1 MIVFQA
7 TFSVDCHPRG
17 IVTSSELQAKLQVQT
32 TPTILLAP
40 WSSSVLIRIA
50 NPRSNSHAAVE
61 SVMAY
66 QEKQLQ
72 EISKKFQIYGEILHA
87 ETLKIGHINETYT
100 ATYDQGG
107 TRVRYIHQKIN
118 RNVFKNPAAVMK
130 NVMRVTTHIRKKQE
144 MRNVRDPT
152 RRSLVVIP
160 TRDGKAFYQNGDQE
174 VWRTFVFV
182 EGVETYEAVQ
192 SPEQAYQAGR
202 AFGEF
207 QHLLVDLPGERLFET
222 IPYFHHTRK
231 RFSALQHAIEKD
243 HYNRAKEAKAEIE
256 FALSHDRIV
265 DVILDAMAKGK
276 IPERVTHNDTK
287 FNNVMLDVL
296 TGEAMCI
303 VDLDTVMPGC
313 ALYDFGDM
321 VRTTTSPTLED
332 EPDLSKVKMQMP
344 MFKKLAE
351 GYLSTAGQFLT
362 KAEKSHIAFSGKLI
376 TFEIGIRFLTD
387 FLAGDTYFRIHRPAH
402 NLDRCRTQFRLVD
415 SIERQEESMQKY
427 VNRI

>member
-1 MIVFQA
+1 
-7 TFSVDCHPRG
+7 
-17 IVTSSELQAKLQVQT
+17 
-32 TPTILLAP
+32 
-40 WSSSVLIRIA
+40 
-50 NPRSNSHAAVE
+50 
-61 SVMAY
+61 MAY

-118 RNVFKNPAAVMK
+118 QSVFKNPAAVMK

-144 MRNVRDPT
+144 ARNLRDVT
-152 RRSLVVIP
+152 RRSLIVIP
-160 TRDGKAFYQNGDQE
+160 TRDGKSFFQNGGNE

-182 EGVETYEAVQ
+182 EGVETYESVQ
-192 SPEQAYQAGR
+192 SPQQAFQAGR

-207 QHLLVDLPGERLFET
+207 QRLLVDLPGERLFET
-222 IPYFHHTRK
+222 IPDFHNTRK
-231 RFSALQHAIEKD
+231 RFAALQQAIGKD
-243 HYNRAKEAKAEIE
+243 RFNRAKEATTEIA
-256 FALSHDRIV
+256 FALKQEPIV
-265 DVILDAMAKGK
+265 DVILKAMAKGK

-296 TGEAMCI
+296 TGEAMCV

-332 EPDLSKVKMQMP
+332 EPDLSKVRMQMP
-344 MFKKLAE
+344 MFRKLAE

-362 KAEKSHIAFSGKLI
+362 RTEKSYIAFSGKLI
-376 TFEIGIRFLTD
+376 TYEIGIRFLTD
-387 FLAGDTYFRIHRPAH
+387 FLSGDTYFRIHRPGH
-402 NLDRCRTQFRLVD
+402 NLDRCRTQFKLVE
-415 SIERQEESMQKY
+415 SIDRQEELMQKY
-427 VNRI
+427 VARL

>member
-1 MIVFQA
+1 LPGTLEI
-7 TFSVDCHPRG
+7 G
-17 IVTSSELQAKLQVQT
+17 KLQFQS
-32 TPTILLAP
+32 A
-40 WSSSVLIRIA
+40 
-50 NPRSNSHAAVE
+50 
-61 SVMAY
+61 MAY

-118 RNVFKNPAAVMK
+118 RNVFKNPVAVMK
-130 NVMRVTTHIRKKQE
+130 NVMRVTTHIRSKQE
-144 MRNVRDPT
+144 TRNIRDAT

-160 TRDGKAFYQNGDQE
+160 TRDGKAFYENGDHE

-192 SPEQAYQAGR
+192 SPEQAFQAGR

-207 QHLLVDLPGERLFET
+207 QYLLVDLPGERLFET
-222 IPYFHHTRK
+222 IPGFHNTRG
-231 RFSALQHAIEKD
+231 RFRALLQAIEKD
-243 HYNRAKEAKAEIE
+243 HYNRAKDAKAEID
-256 FALSHDRIV
+256 FARKHEPIV
-265 DVILDAMAKGK
+265 DVILDAMAKGR

-332 EPDLSKVKMQMP
+332 ETDLTKVKMQMP

-362 KAEKSHIAFSGKLI
+362 KAEKAQIAFSGKLI

-387 FLAGDTYFRIHRPAH
+387 FLSGDTYFRIHRPAH
-402 NLDRCRTQFRLVD
+402 NLDRCRTQFKLVE
-415 SIERQEESMQKY
+415 SIERQEESMQKH
-427 VNRI
+427 VNRL

>member
-1 MIVFQA
+1 
-7 TFSVDCHPRG
+7 
-17 IVTSSELQAKLQVQT
+17 
-32 TPTILLAP
+32 
-40 WSSSVLIRIA
+40 
-50 NPRSNSHAAVE
+50 
-61 SVMAY
+61 MAY

-118 RNVFKNPAAVMK
+118 QNVFKNPVDVMK
-130 NVMRVTTHIRKKQE
+130 NVMRVTTHIRKKLE
-144 MRNVRDPT
+144 ARNVRDLT

-160 TRDGKAFYQNGDQE
+160 TRDGKAFYQNGDKE

-192 SPEQAYQAGR
+192 SPQQAYQAGR

-207 QHLLVDLPGERLFET
+207 QSWLVDLPGERLFET
-222 IPYFHHTRK
+222 IRDFHHTRK
-231 RFSALQHAIEKD
+231 RFTNLQLAIQND
-243 HYNRAKEAKAEIE
+243 HYNRAKDAKPEIE
-256 FALSHDRIV
+256 FALRHEPIV
-265 DVILDAMAKGK
+265 DVILDAMHKGK
-276 IPERVTHNDTK
+276 IPERITHNDTK
-287 FNNVMLDVL
+287 FNNVMMDVL

-313 ALYDFGDM
+313 SLYDFGDM

-344 MFKKLAE
+344 MFRQLAR
-351 GYLSTAGQFLT
+351 GYLSTAGQFLN
-362 KAEKSHIAFSGKLI
+362 KAEKAHIAFSGKLI
-376 TFEIGIRFLTD
+376 TFEIGLRFLTD
-387 FLAGDTYFRIHRPAH
+387 YLSGDTYFRIHRPGH
-402 NLDRCRTQFRLVD
+402 NLDRCRTQFKLVE
-415 SIERQEESMQKY
+415 SIERQEAQMQTFVDKL
-427 VNRI
+427 

>member
-1 MIVFQA
+1 LLRRSL
-7 TFSVDCHPRG
+7 FSY
-17 IVTSSELQAKLQVQT
+17 
-32 TPTILLAP
+32 ILART
-40 WSSSVLIRIA
+40 VI
-50 NPRSNSHAAVE
+50 
-61 SVMAY
+61 MAY

-72 EISKKFQIYGEILHA
+72 DISRKFQIYGEILHA

-107 TRVRYIHQKIN
+107 TRVRYIHQKLN
-118 RNVFKNPAAVMK
+118 RNVFKNPVGVMK

-144 MRNVRDPT
+144 ARNVRDVT
-152 RRSLVVIP
+152 RRSLIVIP
-160 TRDGKAFYQNGDQE
+160 TRDGKAFYQNGDSE
-174 VWRTFVFV
+174 VWRTFVFI

-192 SPEQAYQAGR
+192 SPQQAYQAGR

-207 QHLLVDLPGERLFET
+207 QQLLVDLPGERLVET
-222 IPYFHHTRK
+222 IPNFHNTRK
-231 RFSALQHAIEKD
+231 RFTALQAAIEND
-243 HYNRAKEAKAEIE
+243 HYNRAKDAKAEIA
-256 FALSHDRIV
+256 FALSHENV
-265 DVILDAMAKGK
+265 VEVILNAMARGK
-276 IPERVTHNDTK
+276 IPERITHNDTK

-344 MFKKLAE
+344 MFRKLAE

-362 KAEKSHIAFSGKLI
+362 KTEKAHIAFAGKLI

-387 FLAGDTYFRIHRPAH
+387 FLSGDTYFRTHRPGH
-402 NLDRCRTQFRLVD
+402 NLDRCRTQFKLVE
-415 SIERQEESMQKY
+415 SIERQEEAMQKF
-427 VNRI
+427 VDRI

>member
-1 MIVFQA
+1 
-7 TFSVDCHPRG
+7 
-17 IVTSSELQAKLQVQT
+17 
-32 TPTILLAP
+32 
-40 WSSSVLIRIA
+40 
-50 NPRSNSHAAVE
+50 
-61 SVMAY
+61 MAY

-118 RNVFKNPAAVMK
+118 RSVFKNPAAVMK

-144 MRNVRDPT
+144 TRNLRDAT
-152 RRSLVVIP
+152 RRSLIVIP
-160 TRDGKAFYQNGDQE
+160 TRDGKSFYENGGNE
-174 VWRTFVFV
+174 VWRTFVFI

-192 SPEQAYQAGR
+192 SPQQAYQAGR

-207 QHLLVDLPGERLFET
+207 QQLLVDLPGERLVET
-222 IPYFHHTRK
+222 IPDFHHTRK
-231 RFSALQHAIEKD
+231 RFAALQQAVEKD
-243 HYNRAKEAKAEIE
+243 RNNRAQGAKSEIE
-256 FALSHDRIV
+256 FALKHESIV
-265 DVILDAMAKGK
+265 DVILTAMSKGK
-276 IPERVTHNDTK
+276 IPERITHNDTK

-332 EPDLSKVKMQMP
+332 ELDLSKVRMQMP
-344 MFKKLAE
+344 MFKQLAQ
-351 GYLSTAGQFLT
+351 GYLSTACQFLT
-362 KAEKSHIAFSGKLI
+362 KSEKAHIAFAGKLI

-387 FLAGDTYFRIHRPAH
+387 YLSGDTYFRIHRSAH
-402 NLDRCRTQFRLVD
+402 NLDRCRTQFKLVE
-415 SIERQEESMQKY
+415 SIERQEDVMQKC
-427 VNRI
+427 VDRL